1 MTETTETQNSE
12 TQATPTPEAGVV
24 SSLVTE
30 TTTTAEATTTET
42 ATEEAKAEVVEV
54 VPLTVEDIVLPE
66 GFAPAPEL
74 QQEFV
79 DVMNDADLSAKDR
92 ASALIALQAKAL
104 TAASEAS
111 SAAWTEM
118 QDKWRTEVKADP
130 AFSGEK
136 LTTAVASVAKLIS
149 EYGTPEL
156 NGVFDLTGA
165 GNNIHVIKFLS
176 NIAGKLTEGS
186 FTAGSPA
193 GGEASAASL
202 LYPSMKG

>member
-1 MTETTETQNSE
+1 MTEATVTPNLETPV
-12 TQATPTPEAGVV
+12 TPTPEVAAVP
-24 SSLVTE
+24 SLVTE
-30 TTTTAEATTTET
+30 TTTTEEATAAEV
-42 ATEEAKAEVVEV
+42 EEVKAEVVEV

-74 QQEFV
+74 QKEFV

-130 AFSGEK
+130 AFAGEK
-136 LTTAVASVAKLIS
+136 LTTAVASVAKLIT

-186 FTAGSPA
+186 FTAGSPS
-193 GGEASAASL
+193 GGETNAASL

>member
-1 MTETTETQNSE
+1 MTVVTETPNSE
-12 TQATPTPEAGVV
+12 TPVTPTPEAEVV
-24 SSLVTE
+24 PSLVTE
-30 TTTTAEATTTET
+30 TTTETTADPVVEAPVET
-42 ATEEAKAEVVEV
+42 IEV

-92 ASALIALQAKAL
+92 ATALIALQAKAL

>member
-1 MTETTETQNSE
+1 MTVVTETPNSE
-12 TQATPTPEAGVV
+12 TLVTPTPEVAAAP
-24 SSLVTE
+24 SLVTE
-30 TTTTAEATTTET
+30 TTTETTAEATT
-42 ATEEAKAEVVEV
+42 EAVAEVEVVEV

-66 GFAPAPEL
+66 GFTPAPEL

-130 AFSGEK
+130 AFAGEK

-176 NIAGKLTEGS
+176 NIAGKMTEGS
-186 FTAGSPA
+186 FTAGSPS
-193 GGEASAASL
+193 GGESNAASL